1 MKLNILVFLERA
13 ILTTYIDMLEDT
25 KDQISPVVMK
35 VIEEKDPAGRDQA
48 LKVIGIMVG
57 RLGESA
63 M

>member
-1 MKLNILVFLERA
+1 
-13 ILTTYIDMLEDT
+13 MLEDT

-35 VIEEKDPAGRDQA
+35 VIEEKDPACRDQA

-63 M
+63 MQKQIDGMIP

>member
-1 MKLNILVFLERA
+1 
-13 ILTTYIDMLEDT
+13 MLEDT